1 MMKKIIA
8 AILLGIMLCSLA
20 AVSFA
25 DTNYFNFNIS
35 SASERPNGNKEDG
48 PIKKNDS
55 EQICYVTTTDGNVT
69 AAKEFYVRSRTSV
82 GNHEASQAMQIT
94 KNQYPYKLKYSVRKG
109 IAGEYYNL
117 RGQSDHPAW
126 SKGRWNP

>member
-35 SASERPNGNKEDG
+35 SASERPNG
-48 PIKKNDS
+48 
-55 EQICYVTTTDGNVT
+55 T
-69 AAKEFYVRSRTSV
+69 ANRF
-82 GNHEASQAMQIT
+82 AM
-94 KNQYPYKLKYSVRKG
+94 L
-109 IAGEYYNL
+109 L
-117 RGQSDHPAW
+117 RRMAM
-126 SKGRWNP
+126 